1 MHMDVGVAKNDILK
15 PMHGRTKNNSIRKFQ
30 CPINGHTHIFTKNA
44 ETSGKCSTWAG
55 MWFPLSKYPFKFK
68 YVCQTKPSVTT
79 GEPSNYQL
87 ANFRFGYG
95 SKNWAITACHFTFC
109 HVRTKRPK
117 VKGKIQA
124 DLEPYPVTFQCP
136 GCSNYF
142 QITAQEGTQS
152 GANARQCAR
161 FRRYWIFGD
170 IALFGMSS
178 FHAEI
183 GAKITW
189 TKILILLFFSG
200 ICFRTFFQICVFLGA
215 KNVSLVFCKGRS

>member
-1 MHMDVGVAKNDILK
+1 MDIPFLRMRK
-15 PMHGRTKNNSIRKFQ
+15 P
-30 CPINGHTHIFTKNA
+30 
-44 ETSGKCSTWAG
+44 SGKCSTWAG

-95 SKNWAITACHFTFC
+95 SKNWAIAACHFTFG

-142 QITAQEGTQS
+142 QIFNS
-152 GANARQCAR
+152 PRRNPKWSQCAPMR
-161 FRRYWIFGD
+161 TLSKVLDIWRYRPFWNVIFSCRNRRENH
-170 IALFGMSS
+170 L
-178 FHAEI
+178 
-183 GAKITW
+183 
-189 TKILILLFFSG
+189 
-200 ICFRTFFQICVFLGA
+200 
-215 KNVSLVFCKGRS
+215 N

>member
-95 SKNWAITACHFTFC
+95 SKNWAITACHFTFG

-136 GCSNYF
+136 GCSNF
-142 QITAQEGTQS
+142 QIFNS
-152 GANARQCAR
+152 PRRDLKWSQCAPMR
-161 FRRYWIFGD
+161 TLSKVLDIWRYRPFWNVIFSCRNRRENH
-170 IALFGMSS
+170 L
-178 FHAEI
+178 
-183 GAKITW
+183 
-189 TKILILLFFSG
+189 
-200 ICFRTFFQICVFLGA
+200 
-215 KNVSLVFCKGRS
+215 N

>member
-1 MHMDVGVAKNDILK
+1 
-15 PMHGRTKNNSIRKFQ
+15 
-30 CPINGHTHIFTKNA
+30 
-44 ETSGKCSTWAG
+44 
-55 MWFPLSKYPFKFK
+55 MWQ
-68 YVCQTKPSVTT
+68 YVCQTKSSVTT

-95 SKNWAITACHFTFC
+95 SKSWAIAACHFTIV

-136 GCSNYF
+136 GCSNF
-142 QITAQEGTQS
+142 QIFNS
-152 GANARQCAR
+152 PRRDPKWSQCAPMR
-161 FRRYWIFGD
+161 TLSKVLDICWRYRHFW
-170 IALFGMSS
+170 MSS

-189 TKILILLFFSG
+189 TNSLTYLFYVFVPV
-200 ICFRTFFQICVFLGA
+200 CFRRLFQSFVFLGA